1 MPKMKRQSAAKKRF
15 KVTASGKIL
24 RSRRHRTT
32 PPGHLVKSRPG
43 KRKRGQ
49 KNVQV
54 APSDFKALKQMLG
67 VKK

>member
-1 MPKMKRQSAAKKRF
+1 MPKMKRQSSVKKRF
-15 KVTASGKIL
+15 RVTASGKIL

-49 KNVQV
+49 RDTQV
-54 APSDFKALKQMLG
+54 APSDRKALKKLLG
-67 VKK
+67 IG